1 MYWRDW
7 LLLRKTGDKFGDFR
21 PKAGDFQKNI
31 FGNTAISQQNILQLT
46 NTSDLV
52 SVLEFMKK
60 YLRKCWYQIWEVNYF
75 PNQ

>member
-31 FGNTAISQQNILQLT
+31 FGNT
-46 NTSDLV
+46 D
-52 SVLEFMKK
+52 
-60 YLRKCWYQIWEVNYF
+60 VNDGSAAE
-75 PNQ
+75 PTGQTGDI